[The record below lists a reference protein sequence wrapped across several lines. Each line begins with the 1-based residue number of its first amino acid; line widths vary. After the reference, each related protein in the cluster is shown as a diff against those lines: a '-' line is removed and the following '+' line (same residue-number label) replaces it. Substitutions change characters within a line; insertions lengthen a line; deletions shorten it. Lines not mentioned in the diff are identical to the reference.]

1 MHSTVHSTAQYFDLN
16 IIKLRNS
23 ICVFLKNYTNVIIS
37 PGNGEVRVSRNMPK
51 LKFGRKV
58 GLVVLMKSDKVPM
71 NPRMAFQ
78 VTAIS
83 R

>member
-1 MHSTVHSTAQYFDLN
+1 MVML
-16 IIKLRNS
+16 
-23 ICVFLKNYTNVIIS
+23 LKKNNTFS

-71 NPRMAFQ
+71 NPRTAFQ
-78 VTAIS
+78 VIAIS
-83 R
+83 RWLLALTL